1 MENERQVFINTMI
14 IRCGLNPE
22 EMVRRVENTGERIDY
37 ETGGVEIFL
46 EGDLICARVD
56 NYLFG
61 RVLNYRWRKNER
73 GN

>member
-1 MENERQVFINTMI
+1 MESERQSFISTMI
-14 IRCGLNPE
+14 VRCGLNPE

-37 ETGGVEIFL
+37 EAGGVEIFP
-46 EGDLICARVD
+46 EGDSMCARVD
-56 NYLFG
+56 HYLFG